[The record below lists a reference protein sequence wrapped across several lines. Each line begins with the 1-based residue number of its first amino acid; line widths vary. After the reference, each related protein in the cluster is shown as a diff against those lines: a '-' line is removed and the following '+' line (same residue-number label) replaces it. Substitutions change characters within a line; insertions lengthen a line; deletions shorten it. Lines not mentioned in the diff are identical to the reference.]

1 MSFSSYD
8 VGGPASGGGSV
19 AAVADKNR
27 FTRTLFQVRQA
38 GSFHSGQTGR
48 GWDRVAV
55 RCECARR
62 TRSGLRQFWVCMDL
76 I

>member
-8 VGGPASGGGSV
+8 VGGPAGGGWSV

-27 FTRTLFQVRQA
+27 FRSDTGTLFQVRQA

-48 GWDRVAV
+48 GWGRVAV
-55 RCECARR
+55 RCECGRR
-62 TRSGLRQFWVCMDL
+62 TRSV
-76 I
+76 